1 METPRRAATRS
12 TRAMSPSIVAYL
24 GEEGYGRIIG
34 IGGYFLEGSGAG
46 EVAYSVAKDW
56 QGKGISVKLQQK
68 IVDAALAN
76 GLKGL
81 DALVLK
87 ENFSMLGLFKKLP
100 YQIRTS
106 YENGI
111 LTLKCRFDEPV

>member
-1 METPRRAATRS
+1 MFIVDYAKNC
-12 TRAMSPSIVAYL
+12 SIVAYL

-34 IGGYFLEGSGAG
+34 IGGYFLEGSGSG

-56 QGKGISVKLQQK
+56 QGKGIAVRLQQK
-68 IVDAALAN
+68 VVDAALAN
-76 GLKGL
+76 GLTGL
-81 DALVLK
+81 DAVVLR
-87 ENFSMLGLFKKLP
+87 ENLSMLALFKKLP

-106 YENGI
+106 FEEGI

>member
-1 METPRRAATRS
+1 M
-12 TRAMSPSIVAYL
+12 
-24 GEEGYGRIIG
+24 
-34 IGGYFLEGSGAG
+34 
-46 EVAYSVAKDW
+46 
-56 QGKGISVKLQQK
+56 
-68 IVDAALAN
+68 DAALAN